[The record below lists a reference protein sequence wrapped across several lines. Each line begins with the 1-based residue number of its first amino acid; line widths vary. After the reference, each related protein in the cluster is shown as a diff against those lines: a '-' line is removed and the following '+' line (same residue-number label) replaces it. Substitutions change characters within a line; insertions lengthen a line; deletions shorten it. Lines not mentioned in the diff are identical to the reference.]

1 MLLISLIGTF
11 GIASIVLIAY
21 YDRHWILTTLE
32 VSNFDKVGL
41 PLINSSIAGWVL
53 IYVGISVGIGAVSG
67 LIIALLLH
75 IIRNRSIYGLYN
87 YDLFT
92 LQYGLTQG
100 NL

>member
-1 MLLISLIGTF
+1 MISLIGTA
-11 GIASIVLIAY
+11 GIAPIVLIAY
-21 YDRHWILTTLE
+21 YERYWILTTFQ

-53 IYVGISVGIGAVSG
+53 VYVGLSIGIGAVSG

-75 IIRNRSIYGLYN
+75 LIRNRSIYGLYN
-87 YDLFT
+87 YDFFT
-92 LQYGLTQG
+92 LEYGLTQE